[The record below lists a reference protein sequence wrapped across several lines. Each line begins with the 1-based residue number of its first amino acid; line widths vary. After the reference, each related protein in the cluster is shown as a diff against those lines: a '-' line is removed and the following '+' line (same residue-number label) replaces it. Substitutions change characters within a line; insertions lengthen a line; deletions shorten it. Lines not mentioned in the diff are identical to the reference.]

1 MRHPP
6 ALVLEHEADAPVG
19 LLGDWAAQ
27 RGIALEVVGTE
38 GPLPDPVGRPFVVS
52 LGSEASAFDD
62 AVPWLAAERAV
73 LDRAV
78 TARVPILGICF
89 GGQHLARV
97 LGATV
102 GPASRPEVGWLE
114 VETLAAD
121 VVAPGR
127 WLQWHRDAFTLPPGA
142 ELLARSA
149 ICVQAFRHGPHLGVQ
164 FHPEVTP
171 AIASGWAR
179 DYPASMARAGTDL
192 ATVRAGGEAHAASA
206 RVRAFA
212 LFDAFLAS
220 ARSSPV
226 CRSTRSG
233 IARAR

>member
-1 MRHPP
+1 MSAAP
-6 ALVLEHEADAPVG
+6 ALVLEHEADAPIG
-19 LLGDWAAQ
+19 LLGEWAA
-27 RGIALEVVGTE
+27 RRRIALEVVGTA
-38 GPLPDPVGRPFVVS
+38 GPLPDPAGRPFVVS
-52 LGSEASAFDD
+52 LGSDASTSDD

-78 TARVPILGICF
+78 AGGVPVLGICF
-89 GGQHLARV
+89 GGQHLART

-102 GPASRPEVGWLE
+102 GPAARAEVGWLE
-114 VETLAAD
+114 VETLAPA
-121 VVAPGR
+121 VVPPGR

-142 ELLARSA
+142 ELLARSE

-179 DYPASMARAGTDL
+179 DYPESMARAGTDVE
-192 ATVRAGGEAHAASA
+192 TVRAGGEAHAADA

-220 ARSSPV
+220 ARSASRMPADAL
-226 CRSTRSG
+226 G
-233 IARAR
+233 

>member
-1 MRHPP
+1 MPARPP
-6 ALVLEHEADAPVG
+6 AALVLEHEADAPVG

-27 RGIALEVVGTE
+27 HGIALEVVRTE
-38 GPLPDPVGRPFVVS
+38 GPLPDPAGRPFVVS

-62 AVPWLAAERAV
+62 AVPWLAAERGV

-78 TARVPILGICF
+78 ASGVAVLGICF

-102 GPASRPEVGWLE
+102 EPASCPEVGWLA

-121 VVAPGR
+121 IVVPGR

-142 ELLARSA
+142 QLLARSE

-164 FHPEVTP
+164 FHPEATP
-171 AIASGWAR
+171 AIALGWAQ
-179 DYPASMARAGTDL
+179 DYPESMARAATDL
-192 ATVRAGGEAHAASA
+192 VTVRAGGEAHAAGA

-220 ARSSPV
+220 ARSTPCVPV
-226 CRSTRSG
+226 DVLG
-233 IARAR
+233 